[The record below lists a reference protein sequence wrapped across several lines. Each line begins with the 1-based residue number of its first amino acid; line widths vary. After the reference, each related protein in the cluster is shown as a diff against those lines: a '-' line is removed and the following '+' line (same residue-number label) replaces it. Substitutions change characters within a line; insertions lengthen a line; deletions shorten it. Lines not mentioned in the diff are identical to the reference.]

1 MVAVEGVVTAV
12 AMVRGWAV
20 GDLAAASVGAVGA
33 ARAVEA
39 RAEVVEA
46 EKDAALWGWAVGSGR
61 VVVGAVGSGLEAG
74 KDAAVAKVAEVAVA
88 AAVAAD
94 VVEGGV
100 EAWATVMEAKRTSG
114 SCYYQLDSARH

>member
-1 MVAVEGVVTAV
+1 MTAV

-46 EKDAALWGWAVGSGR
+46 EKDAALWGWAVGSG
-61 VVVGAVGSGLEAG
+61 LEAG

-94 VVEGGV
+94 VVEGVV